1 MSPPEDA
8 APARPAPPV
17 SLAEATSVWARIGVL
32 SFGGPAAQI
41 ALMHRMVVDERR
53 WLSERQFLD
62 ALSFCMVLPGPEA
75 MQLATYAGWRMH
87 GVRGGL
93 LAGGLFVLPGA
104 ILIACLAALYVRFG
118 DLAITQALFLGIK
131 AAVLV
136 IVIEALVRVSR
147 RALVGAEPLVI
158 AALAFLALFVFSVPY
173 PAVVA
178 GAAIWGAARLR
189 APGTAER
196 PSATPVARQLS
207 ATLRTAV
214 LWLAIW
220 IAPLLVVG
228 ALAPPVFGEI
238 ARFFSVLATVTFGG
252 AYAVLAYMTQEAV
265 ATQGWLTTGEML
277 DALGLAETTPGPLIL
292 VTEFVGFLAGHHAA
306 PAGASPMLWGLAAAV
321 VTLWATFAPCF
332 LWIFAGAPWIDA
344 IAARPVLRAA
354 LAGITAAVVGVI
366 ANLSVWFG
374 LHVLFD
380 TVDMVEAGAISIA
393 VPDIATFDWRSGAIA
408 LLAAGLLLYAHRGV
422 PLTLAVCSA
431 CGVALVT
438 LGL

>member
-1 MSPPEDA
+1 MPPPADTTRDA
-8 APARPAPPV
+8 
-17 SLAEATSVWARIGVL
+17 SLSEAAGVWGRIGVL

-41 ALMHRMVVDERR
+41 ALMHRMVVDERP

-93 LAGGLFVLPGA
+93 IAGGLFVLPGA
-104 ILIACLAALYVRFG
+104 VLIAFLAALYVRFG
-118 DLAITQALFLGIK
+118 ELAITQALFLGVK

-136 IVIEALVRVSR
+136 IVVEALTRVAR
-147 RALVGAEPLVI
+147 RALVGAEPLAI
-158 AALAFLALFVFSVPY
+158 AALAFVALFFFDIPY

-178 GAAIWGAARLR
+178 AAALWGALRLR
-189 APGTAER
+189 EAAPEQTRRRTTTVG
-196 PSATPVARQLS
+196 RQVT
-207 ATLRTAV
+207 ATLRTAA
-214 LWLAIW
+214 LWLTIW
-220 IAPLLVVG
+220 IVPLIAVG
-228 ALAPPVFGEI
+228 LLAPPIFGDI

-265 ATQGWLTTGEML
+265 ATQGWLSTGEML

-292 VTEFVGFLAGHHAA
+292 VTEFVGFLAGHNAA
-306 PAGASPMLWGLAAAV
+306 PEGRSPMLWGLSAAV

-332 LWIFAGAPWIDA
+332 LWIFAGAPWIDS
-344 IAARPVLRAA
+344 ITARPVLRAA

-374 LHVLFD
+374 LHVLFE
-380 TVDMVEAGAISIA
+380 TVRTLEVRGFSIA
-393 VPDIATFDWRSGAIA
+393 VPDPTTFDWRSGVIA
-408 LLAAGLLLYAHRGV
+408 LVAAALLLRWHRGV
-422 PLTLAVCSA
+422 PLTLAICST
-431 CGVALVT
+431 CGLALVAI
-438 LGL
+438 GG